1 MVGVPTVLR
10 RLATR
15 LGVPAADLALA
26 VGLVLAGIVWAIVV
40 GAAEGGDRPAPVRL
54 DIPGVTQVSEQ
65 ERPRI
70 PEVPPVPDFPGTGDA
85 PRSPVTPLDPRPPE
99 EARERGGIDDSVLLV
114 NMIAGAAVA
123 VRRRWPMGA
132 FAAAAA
138 ALFVIQ
144 GGLLW
149 PGFLAVL
156 ICAYSAV
163 AYGRSVRWA
172 GALLSVAAVVSASLF
187 AQSIPQMPGW
197 ASPFAV
203 LLPAGLFAAA
213 LRSARERADAAAR
226 RAAALEQ
233 EQAATAR
240 AAMAEER
247 ARIAREL
254 HDVVSHHVSVM
265 VVQAGAAGKVIG
277 QRPDLAAGALSAI
290 EDSGRAAMAELRH
303 LLGLMAPVDDRLHPQ
318 PGLRELDTLVDAVRA
333 AGQPVTLRRD
343 GAEVPEGV
351 DLTAYRVVQEGLT
364 NALRHA
370 PGARTA
376 VHIRRD
382 GADLLVEVSNEA
394 AAGEP
399 GGPGAGRGLLGLRE
413 RLRLHDGTLQAGA
426 APGGGFRLTARIPA
440 VS

>member
-10 RLATR
+10 RLAAR

-26 VGLVLAGIVWAIVV
+26 VVLVLAGFGWAIAVS
-40 GAAEGGDRPAPVRL
+40 GDRGDAPAPVRL
-54 DIPGVTQVSEQ
+54 DIPGVSRME
-65 ERPRI
+65 ERPAI
-70 PEVPPVPDFPGTGDA
+70 PDIPAPPDRFGTGEEPRA
-85 PRSPVTPLDPRPPE
+85 PIGPPLLPE
-99 EARERGGIDDSVLLV
+99 GDDSGGLDDGMLLV
-114 NMIAGAAVA
+114 NLIAGAAVA
-123 VRRRWPMGA
+123 VRRRWPMSA
-132 FAAAAA
+132 FAVAAGGV
-138 ALFVIQ
+138 FVLQ
-144 GGLLW
+144 DGLLW

-172 GALLSVAAVVSASLF
+172 GALLTVAAVISASLF
-187 AQSIPQMPGW
+187 SQSIPQMPGW

-213 LRSARERADAAAR
+213 LRSARERAAAAAR

-265 VVQAGAAGKVIG
+265 VVQAGAAGKVID

-303 LLGLMAPVDDRLHPQ
+303 LLGLMAPADDRLHPQ

-343 GAEVPEGV
+343 GADVPEGV

-370 PGARTA
+370 PGAVTA

-426 APGGGFRLTARIPA
+426 APGGGFLLAARIPA
-440 VS
+440 AS

>member
-1 MVGVPTVLR
+1 MGGVPIDLR
-10 RLATR
+10 RLPDR
-15 LGVPAADLALA
+15 LGVPRTDLALA
-26 VGLVLAGIVWAIVV
+26 AVLVVAGIVWAATS
-40 GAAEGGDRPAPVRL
+40 GSGDAPAPVRL
-54 DIPGVTQVSEQ
+54 DLPDMGVRPIHPAVPEIPSYVEVPGVGRVPVS
-65 ERPRI
+65 
-70 PEVPPVPDFPGTGDA
+70 
-85 PRSPVTPLDPRPPE
+85 PPE
-99 EARERGGIDDSVLLV
+99 FRPHDDDGEASAGMLAV

-123 VRRRWPMGA
+123 VRRIRPMTALAVAAGA
-132 FAAAAA
+132 V
-138 ALFVIQ
+138 FVIQ
-144 GGLLW
+144 DGLLW
-149 PGFLAVL
+149 PGFVAIL

-172 GALLSVAAVVSASLF
+172 AALLVVAAIISATLF

-203 LLPAGLFAAA
+203 LVPAGLFAFA
-213 LRSARERADAAAR
+213 LRNARGRADAAAR

-240 AAMAEER
+240 AAIVEER

-265 VVQAGAAGKVIG
+265 VVQAGAAGKVID

-333 AGQPVTLRRD
+333 AGQPVTLHRD
-343 GAEVPEGV
+343 GGDVPEGV

-376 VHIRRD
+376 VDIRRD
-382 GADLLVEVSNEA
+382 GGDLLVEVSNEVPTA
-394 AAGEP
+394 EP

-413 RLRLHDGTLQAGA
+413 RLRLHDGTLHAGA

-440 VS
+440 AS

>member
-1 MVGVPTVLR
+1 MNGVPIDLR
-10 RLATR
+10 QLPARID
-15 LGVPAADLALA
+15 VPRADLALA
-26 VGLVLAGIVWAIVV
+26 AVLVVAGILWAFAVA
-40 GAAEGGDRPAPVRL
+40 AAEGGDRPAPVVL
-54 DIPGVTQVSEQ
+54 DLPGVTRAQ
-65 ERPRI
+65 EHAPRPDI
-70 PEVPPVPDFPGTGDA
+70 PAVPNLPDPADA
-85 PRSPVTPLDPRPPE
+85 PRAAIGPRELIPQPADGGGLD
-99 EARERGGIDDSVLLV
+99 GGMLLV
-114 NMIAGAAVA
+114 NVIAGAAVA
-123 VRRRWPMGA
+123 VRRRWPMTA
-132 FAAAAA
+132 FAVAVGAV
-138 ALFVIQ
+138 FVIQ

-163 AYGRSVRWA
+163 AYGRSVLRA
-172 GALLSVAAVVSASLF
+172 GALLAVASVVSASLF

-213 LRSARERADAAAR
+213 LRSARDRADAAAR

-265 VVQAGAAGKVIG
+265 VVQAGAAGKVIDR
-277 QRPDLAAGALSAI
+277 RPDLAANALSAI
-290 EDSGRAAMAELRH
+290 EDSGRSAMAELRH

-343 GAEVPEGV
+343 ATAVPEGV

-376 VHIRRD
+376 VDIRRD
-382 GADLLVEVSNEA
+382 GADLLVEISNESA
-394 AAGEP
+394 TAEP

-426 APGGGFRLTARIPA
+426 ASGGGFRLTARIPA
-440 VS
+440 AS

>member
-1 MVGVPTVLR
+1 MGGVPIDLR
-10 RLATR
+10 RLPDR
-15 LGVPAADLALA
+15 LGVPRTDFALA
-26 VGLVLAGIVWAIVV
+26 AVLVVAGIVWAATS
-40 GAAEGGDRPAPVRL
+40 GGLRGDAAAPVQL
-54 DIPGVTQVSEQ
+54 DLPGMGL
-65 ERPRI
+65 RPQYPPI
-70 PEVPPVPDFPGTGDA
+70 PEVPDVPGVGRVPMPPPGFHPHEEGDG
-85 PRSPVTPLDPRPPE
+85 T
-99 EARERGGIDDSVLLV
+99 SVGMLAV
-114 NMIAGAAVA
+114 NMIAGAMVA
-123 VRRRWPMGA
+123 VRRKWPMTALAVAAGA
-132 FAAAAA
+132 V
-138 ALFVIQ
+138 FVIQ
-144 GGLLW
+144 DGLLW
-149 PGFLAVL
+149 PGFVAIL

-172 GALLSVAAVVSASLF
+172 AALLVVSAIVSATLF

-203 LLPAGLFAAA
+203 LVPAGLFAFA
-213 LRSARERADAAAR
+213 LRNARGRADAAAR
-226 RAAALEQ
+226 RAAALEL

-240 AAMAEER
+240 AAIVEER

-265 VVQAGAAGKVIG
+265 VVQAGAAGKVIDR
-277 QRPDLAAGALSAI
+277 RPDLAAGALSAI

-333 AGQPVTLRRD
+333 AGQPVTLHRD
-343 GAEVPEGV
+343 GADVPEGV

-376 VHIRRD
+376 VDIRRD
-382 GADLLVEVSNEA
+382 GVDLLVEVSNEVPTA
-394 AAGEP
+394 EP

-440 VS
+440 LS

>member
-1 MVGVPTVLR
+1 MPIDLR
-10 RLATR
+10 RLPDR
-15 LGVPAADLALA
+15 LGVPRTDFALA
-26 VGLVLAGIVWAIVV
+26 AVLVVAGIVWAATS
-40 GAAEGGDRPAPVRL
+40 GGLRGDAAAPVQL
-54 DIPGVTQVSEQ
+54 DLPGMGVRPPYPQIPEMPPIPDVPGVG
-65 ERPRI
+65 R
-70 PEVPPVPDFPGTGDA
+70 VPMPPPDFRPHEEGDGT
-85 PRSPVTPLDPRPPE
+85 
-99 EARERGGIDDSVLLV
+99 SVGMLAV
-114 NMIAGAAVA
+114 NMIAGAMVA
-123 VRRRWPMGA
+123 VRRKWPMTALAVASGA
-132 FAAAAA
+132 V
-138 ALFVIQ
+138 FVIQ
-144 GGLLW
+144 DGLLW
-149 PGFLAVL
+149 PGFLAIL

-172 GALLSVAAVVSASLF
+172 AVLLVVAAVVSATLF

-203 LLPAGLFAAA
+203 LVPAGLFAAA
-213 LRSARERADAAAR
+213 LRNARDRADAAAR

-240 AAMAEER
+240 AAIAEER

-265 VVQAGAAGKVIG
+265 VVQAGAAGKVIDK
-277 QRPDLAAGALSAI
+277 RPDLAAGALSAI

-343 GAEVPEGV
+343 TADVPEGV

-376 VHIRRD
+376 VDIRRD
-382 GADLLVEVSNEA
+382 GQDLLVEVSNEVPTA
-394 AAGEP
+394 EP

-413 RLRLHDGTLQAGA
+413 RLRLHDGTLHAGA

-440 VS
+440 AS

>member
-1 MVGVPTVLR
+1 MPIDLR
-10 RLATR
+10 RLPDR
-15 LGVPAADLALA
+15 LGVPRTDFALA
-26 VGLVLAGIVWAIVV
+26 AVLVAAGIVWAATS
-40 GAAEGGDRPAPVRL
+40 GGGDAPAPVDL
-54 DIPGVTQVSEQ
+54 DLPGGFGV
-65 ERPRI
+65 RHD
-70 PEVPPVPDFPGTGDA
+70 VPPVPEVPYVPGVGRVPPV
-85 PRSPVTPLDPRPPE
+85 PREFHPPDDD
-99 EARERGGIDDSVLLV
+99 GGTSFGMLAV
-114 NMIAGAAVA
+114 NVIAGASVA
-123 VRRRWPMGA
+123 VRRKWPMTALAVAAGA
-132 FAAAAA
+132 V
-138 ALFVIQ
+138 FVIQ
-144 GGLLW
+144 DGLLW
-149 PGFLAVL
+149 PGFVAIL

-172 GALLSVAAVVSASLF
+172 AALVLVAAVISATLF

-203 LLPAGLFAAA
+203 LVPAGLFAFA
-213 LRSARERADAAAR
+213 LRNARGRADAAAR

-240 AAMAEER
+240 AAIVEER

-265 VVQAGAAGKVIG
+265 VVQAGAAGKVID

-343 GAEVPEGV
+343 AADVPEGV

-370 PGARTA
+370 PGAATA
-376 VHIRRD
+376 VAIRRD
-382 GADLLVEVSNEA
+382 GGDLLVEVSNEVPTA
-394 AAGEP
+394 AP

-426 APGGGFRLTARIPA
+426 APGGGFRLTARFPA
-440 VS
+440 AS

>member
-1 MVGVPTVLR
+1 MPTFLR
-10 RLATR
+10 RLPAR
-15 LGVPAADLALA
+15 LGVPPTDLALA
-26 VGLVLAGIVWAIVV
+26 LALVVAGIVWALAV
-40 GAAEGGDRPAPVRL
+40 GAGDHGDAPAPVYL
-54 DIPGVTQVSEQ
+54 DLPGMSRMV
-65 ERPRI
+65 
-70 PEVPPVPDFPGTGDA
+70 EVPPVPERPAIPEFPSGDDEMRAPIAPDA
-85 PRSPVTPLDPRPPE
+85 PHGQLPGH
-99 EARERGGIDDSVLLV
+99 REDGGIDDGMLLV
-114 NMIAGAAVA
+114 NIIAGAAVA
-123 VRRRWPMGA
+123 WRRRWPPAA
-132 FAAAAA
+132 FAVAAGAVF
-138 ALFVIQ
+138 LIQ
-144 GGLLW
+144 DGLLW
-149 PGFLAVL
+149 PGFIAVL

-163 AYGRSVRWA
+163 AYGRSVRLA
-172 GALLSVAAVVSASLF
+172 GGLLVVAAVVAAALF

-213 LRSARERADAAAR
+213 LRSARDRADAAAR

-265 VVQAGAAGKVIG
+265 VVQAGAAGKVID

-290 EDSGRAAMAELRH
+290 EDSGRSAMAELRH

-343 GAEVPEGV
+343 GTQVPEGV

-376 VHIRRD
+376 VEIRRD
-382 GADLLVEVSNEA
+382 GGDLLVEVSNEPPT
-394 AAGEP
+394 GEP

-413 RLRLHDGTLQAGA
+413 RLRLHDGSLQAGA
-426 APGGGFRLTARIPA
+426 APGGGFRLAARIPA
-440 VS
+440 AS

>member
-1 MVGVPTVLR
+1 MPIDLR
-10 RLATR
+10 RLPDR
-15 LGVPAADLALA
+15 LGVPRTDLALA
-26 VGLVLAGIVWAIVV
+26 AVLVVAGVVWAATS
-40 GAAEGGDRPAPVRL
+40 GGGDAAAPVNL
-54 DIPGVTQVSEQ
+54 DLPDMSARHQSRPIPEIPSIPDVPGVG
-65 ERPRI
+65 R
-70 PEVPPVPDFPGTGDA
+70 VPMPPPDFRPHEESGASVGM
-85 PRSPVTPLDPRPPE
+85 VT
-99 EARERGGIDDSVLLV
+99 V
-114 NMIAGAAVA
+114 NVVAATMVA
-123 VRRRWPMGA
+123 VRRRWPMTGLAVAAGA
-132 FAAAAA
+132 V
-138 ALFVIQ
+138 FVIQ
-144 GGLLW
+144 DGLLW
-149 PGFLAVL
+149 PGFIAIL

-172 GALLSVAAVVSASLF
+172 AVLLVLAAIISATLF

-203 LLPAGLFAAA
+203 LVPAGLFAFA
-213 LRSARERADAAAR
+213 LRNARGRADAAAR

-265 VVQAGAAGKVIG
+265 VVQAGAAGKVID

-343 GAEVPEGV
+343 GTDVPERV

-370 PGARTA
+370 PGAPTA
-376 VHIRRD
+376 VDIRHQ
-382 GADLLVEVSNEA
+382 GGDLLVEVSNEIPT
-394 AAGEP
+394 GEP

-413 RLRLHDGTLQAGA
+413 RLRLHDGTLQAGV
-426 APGGGFRLTARIPA
+426 APGGGFRLTARIPSGA
-440 VS
+440 S

>member
-1 MVGVPTVLR
+1 MPTYLR
-10 RLATR
+10 RLPDR
-15 LGVPAADLALA
+15 LGLPRTDVALA
-26 VGLVLAGIVWAIVV
+26 VALVLLGIAWAVVV
-40 GAAEGGDRPAPVRL
+40 GAAGRGDAPAPVQL
-54 DIPGVTQVSEQ
+54 DIPGLGGQASARTE
-65 ERPRI
+65 ERTP
-70 PEVPPVPDFPGTGDA
+70 PVPPVPPEPGASDVEVRA
-85 PRSPVTPLDPRPPE
+85 PVLPDRFLPQEDE
-99 EARERGGIDDSVLLV
+99 GGVDGGMLLV
-114 NMIAGAAVA
+114 NVIAALAVA
-123 VRRRWPMGA
+123 VRRKWPLTG
-132 FAAAAA
+132 FAAAAGA
-138 ALFVIQ
+138 VFVIQ
-144 GGLLW
+144 DGLLW

-163 AYGRSVRWA
+163 AYGRSVRRA
-172 GALLSVAAVVSASLF
+172 AALLAVAAVISATLF

-213 LRSARERADAAAR
+213 LRSARGRADAAAR

-265 VVQAGAAGKVIG
+265 VVQAGAAGKVIER
-277 QRPDLAAGALSAI
+277 RPDLAAGALTAI

-333 AGQPVTLRRD
+333 AGQPVSLSRD
-343 GAEVPEGV
+343 GAEVPDGV

-370 PGARTA
+370 PGAPTA
-376 VHIRRD
+376 VAIRRD
-382 GADLLVEVSNEA
+382 GDDLLVEVSNEVPTA
-394 AAGEP
+394 EP

-413 RLRLHDGTLQAGA
+413 RLRLHHGTLHAGA

-440 VS
+440 AS

>member
-1 MVGVPTVLR
+1 MPIDLR
-10 RLATR
+10 RLPDRIGLPRT
-15 LGVPAADLALA
+15 DFALA
-26 VGLVLAGIVWAIVV
+26 ALLVLAGILWAVAI
-40 GAAEGGDRPAPVRL
+40 GSGQGDAPAPVQLGLPGLSRPTAGTRV
-54 DIPGVTQVSEQ
+54 DIPE
-65 ERPRI
+65 I
-70 PEVPPVPDFPGTGDA
+70 PEIPAAPGLPDGPGGEM
-85 PRSPVTPLDPRPPE
+85 RPPIMPWE
-99 EARERGGIDDSVLLV
+99 FGPHEDDGGFSEGMLLV
-114 NMIAGAAVA
+114 NVIAALAVA
-123 VRRRWPMGA
+123 VRRRWPLTGFAVAAGA
-132 FAAAAA
+132 V
-138 ALFVIQ
+138 FVIQ
-144 GGLLW
+144 DGLLW
-149 PGFLAVL
+149 PGFLAIL

-163 AYGRSVRWA
+163 AYGRSVRRA
-172 GALLSVAAVVSASLF
+172 GALLAVAAVVSATLF

-213 LRSARERADAAAR
+213 LRSARDRADAAAR

-265 VVQAGAAGKVIG
+265 VVQAGAAGKVIER
-277 QRPDLAAGALSAI
+277 RPDLAAGALSAI

-343 GAEVPEGV
+343 RADVPEGI

-370 PGARTA
+370 PGAHTA
-376 VHIRRD
+376 VDIRRD
-382 GADLLVEVSNEA
+382 GDDLLVEVSNEVPTA
-394 AAGEP
+394 EP

-413 RLRLHDGTLQAGA
+413 RLRLHHGSLQAGA

-440 VS
+440 AS

>member
-1 MVGVPTVLR
+1 MGGVPTDLR
-10 RLATR
+10 RLPDR
-15 LGVPAADLALA
+15 LGVPRTDFAVAA
-26 VGLVLAGIVWAIVV
+26 VLVLAGIVWAI
-40 GAAEGGDRPAPVRL
+40 ASGDRGDAPAPVHLDFPDLGTRPL
-54 DIPGVTQVSEQ
+54 RPEAPDIPDIPTYLDVPGVGRV
-65 ERPRI
+65 P
-70 PEVPPVPDFPGTGDA
+70 VPPA
-85 PRSPVTPLDPRPPE
+85 HPRPPLD
-99 EARERGGIDDSVLLV
+99 GGDEIGGMLAV

-123 VRRRWPMGA
+123 IRRRWPLTA
-132 FAAAAA
+132 LAAAAGA
-138 ALFVIQ
+138 VFLIQ
-144 GGLLW
+144 DGLLW
-149 PGFLAVL
+149 PGFVAVL

-172 GALLSVAAVVSASLF
+172 GALLVVGAIIAASLF
-187 AQSIPQMPGW
+187 TNSIPQIPGW
-197 ASPFAV
+197 LSPFAV

-213 LRSARERADAAAR
+213 LRNARGRADAAAR

-240 AAMAEER
+240 AAIAEER

-265 VVQAGAAGKVIG
+265 VVQAGAAGKVIEK
-277 QRPDLAAGALSAI
+277 RPDLAANALSAI

-303 LLGLMAPVDDRLHPQ
+303 LLGLMAPADDRLHPQ

-343 GAEVPEGV
+343 GVDVPEGV

-370 PGARTA
+370 PGAPTA
-376 VHIRRD
+376 VEIRHD
-382 GADLLVEVSNEA
+382 GRDLLVEVSNDVPT
-394 AAGEP
+394 GEP

-413 RLRLHDGTLQAGA
+413 RLKLHDGTLHAGA
-426 APGGGFRLTARIPA
+426 APGGGFRLTARFPA
-440 VS
+440 AS

>member
-1 MVGVPTVLR
+1 MNGVPIDLR
-10 RLATR
+10 HLPDR
-15 LGVPAADLALA
+15 LGVPRTDFAVAAALVAAGILWALA
-26 VGLVLAGIVWAIVV
+26 SG
-40 GAAEGGDRPAPVRL
+40 GGDAPAPVHLDFPDLGVRRVRPEIP
-54 DIPGVTQVSEQ
+54 DIP
-65 ERPRI
+65 PA
-70 PEVPPVPDFPGTGDA
+70 PDVPGTGHVPA
-85 PRSPVTPLDPRPPE
+85 VPLRPPPPHDD
-99 EARERGGIDDSVLLV
+99 RGEDGMLAV
-114 NMIAGAAVA
+114 NVIAGAAVA
-123 VRRRWPMGA
+123 VRRRWPLTAFTVAAGA
-132 FAAAAA
+132 VF
-138 ALFVIQ
+138 LIQ
-144 GGLLW
+144 DGLLW
-149 PGFLAVL
+149 PGFIAVL

-172 GALLSVAAVVSASLF
+172 GALLIVAAIISASLF
-187 AQSIPQMPGW
+187 ANSIPQIPGW
-197 ASPFAV
+197 LSPFAV

-213 LRSARERADAAAR
+213 LRSARDRADAAAR

-233 EQAATAR
+233 EQAASAR
-240 AAMAEER
+240 AAIAEER

-265 VVQAGAAGKVIG
+265 VVQAGAAGKVIDK
-277 QRPDLAAGALSAI
+277 RPDLAANALSAI

-343 GAEVPEGV
+343 GVDVPEGV

-376 VHIRRD
+376 VDIRQD
-382 GADLLVEVSNEA
+382 GRDLLVEVSNEVPT
-394 AAGEP
+394 GEP

-413 RLRLHDGTLQAGA
+413 RLRLHDGTLHAGA
-426 APGGGFRLTARIPA
+426 APGGGFRLTARFP
-440 VS
+440 VTS